1 MIFQSIDYL
10 LFFGALLSFYFWLP
24 SRGQNGLLLVAGA
37 VFYGWIH
44 PWFLALNGTIAIID
58 WGCALGMEGA
68 SSTTRRKVFL
78 GISLTANLLSLA
90 LFKYLGFFTANVSA
104 MLTAIGLMT
113 EPWVLQLM
121 LPVGLSFFTFQNI
134 GYAVDVYRG
143 QQPACRSLLEY
154 ATFATY
160 FPQRL
165 AGPIERASRMLP
177 QYHAK
182 RRPSLEVVRSGIVL
196 TLWGLF
202 QKMVIADSASIL
214 ANKVFLIRDASFPVL
229 WGGVI
234 AYGVQIYADFSGY
247 TAIARGCSRILGI
260 ELCPNFNHP
269 YIAQSPSDFWRRWHM
284 SLSRW
289 FKDYLYIPL
298 GGSRGGYWRTKQNL
312 MVVFLVSGLWH
323 GAGWNFILWGAFHG
337 LLICTWPWFARQV
350 PLLGEAG
357 GRAGMAFRVVFTFAI
372 MHVGRL
378 FFREHDLG
386 MIWQHLTLNPL
397 AASAAEWRVGVGM
410 AAEAVLYGLPLTLLF
425 PLVDHWKWL
434 LPADDPRLHTWRWT
448 VFQMLLAAL
457 LVFGISV
464 LRSPETG
471 DFIYFQF

>member
-24 SRGQNGLLLVAGA
+24 TRGQNGLLLVAGA

-58 WGCALGMEGA
+58 WGCARGMEGA

-196 TLWGLF
+196 TLWG
-202 QKMVIADSASIL
+202 
-214 ANKVFLIRDASFPVL
+214 
-229 WGGVI
+229 
-234 AYGVQIYADFSGY
+234 
-247 TAIARGCSRILGI
+247 
-260 ELCPNFNHP
+260 
-269 YIAQSPSDFWRRWHM
+269 
-284 SLSRW
+284 
-289 FKDYLYIPL
+289 
-298 GGSRGGYWRTKQNL
+298 
-312 MVVFLVSGLWH
+312 
-323 GAGWNFILWGAFHG
+323 
-337 LLICTWPWFARQV
+337 
-350 PLLGEAG
+350 
-357 GRAGMAFRVVFTFAI
+357 
-372 MHVGRL
+372 
-378 FFREHDLG
+378 
-386 MIWQHLTLNPL
+386 
-397 AASAAEWRVGVGM
+397 
-410 AAEAVLYGLPLTLLF
+410 
-425 PLVDHWKWL
+425 
-434 LPADDPRLHTWRWT
+434 
-448 VFQMLLAAL
+448 
-457 LVFGISV
+457 
-464 LRSPETG
+464 
-471 DFIYFQF
+471 